1 MGCRLFNFQ
10 NSFTHGVPHARQH
23 PAVIFS
29 ILRWTTTHRLLKLRL
44 WMKNNRRP
52 DQKKTSATTTGP
64 SRRGL
69 DYLEIPGS
77 SSGRADWSVANSP
90 VAGTSDMA
98 SRQETT
104 LCRRSQIGRKKV
116 QRNGF
121 CWWYAQA
128 GIGGNAWE
136 RNFIYFFQTI
146 YIILI
151 RLKEKEKPKSLSM
164 SRVWGNG

>member
-1 MGCRLFNFQ
+1 MLRILTSYTASPMGCRLFNFQ

-52 DQKKTSATTTGP
+52 DQKKTSATATGP

-69 DYLEIPGS
+69 NYLEIPGS
-77 SSGRADWSVANSP
+77 SSGRADWSAANSP

-98 SRQETT
+98 SRQQTT
-104 LCRRSQIGRKKV
+104 LCRRSQIGRKKG

-121 CWWYAQA
+121 CWWYAQDFTNL
-128 GIGGNAWE
+128 GVDLW
-136 RNFIYFFQTI
+136 T
-146 YIILI
+146 
-151 RLKEKEKPKSLSM
+151 
-164 SRVWGNG
+164 